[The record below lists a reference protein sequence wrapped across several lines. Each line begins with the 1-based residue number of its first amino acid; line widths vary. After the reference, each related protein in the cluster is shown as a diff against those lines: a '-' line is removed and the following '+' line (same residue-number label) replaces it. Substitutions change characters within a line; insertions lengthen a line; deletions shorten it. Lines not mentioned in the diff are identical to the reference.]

1 MSRLALQFANC
12 QLAQS
17 GQKSFPCEAEESVA
31 ACLETVDTNA
41 WTSYTNFYSHTH
53 NMCYF
58 LKSQQWQ
65 VRLHMIIFSNIHLII
80 FRRIQTSLLT
90 NFPRL
95 PPWPW
100 RSWRSRSSCSRR

>member
-1 MSRLALQFANC
+1 MALQFANC

-17 GQKSFPCEAEESVA
+17 GQKSFPCGAEESVA
-31 ACLETVDTNA
+31 SCLETVDTNA

-65 VRLHMIIFSNIHLII
+65 VRLNLII
-80 FRRIQTSLLT
+80 FLVSNIILYYSGGHR
-90 NFPRL
+90 PHH
-95 PPWPW
+95 
-100 RSWRSRSSCSRR
+100 

>member
-1 MSRLALQFANC
+1 MALQFANC

-17 GQKSFPCEAEESVA
+17 GQKSFPCGAEESVA
-31 ACLETVDTNA
+31 SCLETVDTNG

-65 VRLHMIIFSNIHLII
+65 VPRNIQI
-80 FRRIQTSLLT
+80 FREIINLT
-90 NFPRL
+90 NRRRQTRPSTNCLNRQL
-95 PPWPW
+95 RPW
-100 RSWRSRSSCSRR
+100 RGWRSPSSCSRR